1 MGETNVI
8 VVALD
13 GSKTAEAAIPAGVE
27 LARLYE
33 APLRLVHVL
42 DPGDYEGALDVERG
56 RVMFKEYASGPI
68 AELKDL
74 PDVATDVLVGSPAEQ
89 LLEYAADAQFIVM
102 ATHGKG
108 GLKASFVGSV
118 TDKVVRGSKV
128 PVLALPIGADPDL
141 RSGPV
146 LVGLD
151 GSPVGE
157 QALPVARDL
166 AKRLGVS
173 VALLRAYE
181 IPPSTGSEFVVYQGD
196 VLTEI
201 REAAEE
207 YIGGA
212 AQPGERALTIMR
224 SAAPA
229 MVDTADEIKAGL
241 VVLTSHGKGFMR
253 RITLGSTTDRVLHSI
268 KRPLLV
274 LPAATEEDQG

>member
-1 MGETNVI
+1 VGERDVI

-13 GSKTAEAAIPAGVE
+13 GSKTAEAAVPPAME
-27 LARLYE
+27 LARLYQ

-56 RVMFKEYASGPI
+56 RALFKEYTSGVL
-68 AELKDL
+68 AEMEDL
-74 PDVATDVLVGSPAEQ
+74 PEVTTDVLTGSPPEQ
-89 LLEYAADAQFIVM
+89 LLEYASEALFLVM

-108 GLKASFVGSV
+108 GFKASFIGSV
-118 TDKVVRGSKV
+118 TDRVVRAAKV
-128 PVLALPIGADPDL
+128 PVLALPVGGDSDL

-166 AKRLGVS
+166 AKRLGVP

-181 IPPSTGSEFVVYQGD
+181 IPPATGSEFVVSQGD

-207 YIGGA
+207 YIAGA
-212 AQPGERALTIMR
+212 AQSGERALVIMR

-229 MVDTADEIKAGL
+229 LVETSDEIGAGL

-253 RITLGSTTDRVLHSI
+253 RIALGSTTDRVLHSI

-274 LPAATEEDQG
+274 LPAKAEGEGA

>member
-1 MGETNVI
+1 VGETNVI

-13 GSKTAEAAIPAGVE
+13 GSKTAETAIPAGVE

-56 RVMFKEYASGPI
+56 RTMFKDYASGFL
-68 AELKDL
+68 AEIKDV
-74 PDVATDVLVGSPAEQ
+74 PEVATDVLVGSPPEQ
-89 LLEYAADAQFIVM
+89 LLEYAAEALFLVM

-108 GLKASFVGSV
+108 GFKASFIGSV
-118 TDKVVRGSKV
+118 TDRVVRAAKV
-128 PVLALPIGADPDL
+128 PVLALPVGGDSDL

-173 VALLRAYE
+173 VALVRAYE

-207 YIGGA
+207 YIAGA

-229 MVDTADEIKAGL
+229 VVDTSDEIRAGL

-274 LPAATEEDQG
+274 LPAKAEGEQG